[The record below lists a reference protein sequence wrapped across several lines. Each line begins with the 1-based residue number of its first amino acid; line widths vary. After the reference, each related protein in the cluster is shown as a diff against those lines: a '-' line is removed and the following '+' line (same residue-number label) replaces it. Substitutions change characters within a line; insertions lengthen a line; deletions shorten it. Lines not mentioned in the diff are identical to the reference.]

1 MANPAGT
8 DASYYYGAPLTSGS
22 VAPDYPAFMVHPVNA
37 AQIAV
42 DSPSAAILTKAGYVP
57 YNCAPHNYR

>member
-8 DASYYYGAPLTSGS
+8 DASYCCGAPLTSGS
-22 VAPDYPAFMVHPVNA
+22 VGPDYPFFMVHPVNA

-42 DSPSAAILTKAGYVP
+42 DAPSAAILRLAVTFL
-57 YNCAPHNYR
+57 